1 MLVDKGV
8 ILVPIK
14 YQPYIIAIDTDPT
27 ANFRSSEAI
36 YSKFREKCPMII
48 SPHMSNGSCPNE
60 EEERVNQTI

>member
-27 ANFRSSEAI
+27 VNFRGSEAI
-36 YSKFREKCPMII
+36 YSKFR
-48 SPHMSNGSCPNE
+48 
-60 EEERVNQTI
+60 